1 VVLVVV
7 VVVNVVVVYVPP
19 IGFVFPPVYKKRS
32 GESVFISDI
41 SPVLAMAVNIVSASF
56 CRATGSV
63 SPFSV
68 KSERN
73 RAKTPET

>member
-41 SPVLAMAVNIVSASF
+41 SPPFAMPVNIDSAWFS
-56 CRATGSV
+56 RASGSV
-63 SPFSV
+63 RPDTV
-68 KSERN
+68 RSETN
-73 RAKTPET
+73 RAMTPET